1 MGKRGYY
8 RVSKKCPANRI
19 DGIFIGIIQTKFA
32 EGWPKARIAREFR
45 LNRRT
50 VARICSV
57 GSKSG
62 LGRLGQLGVKLRTS
76 WGNLLRPE
84 SWLPY
89 VFTSPEEAADA
100 GLCN

>member
-19 DGIFIGIIQTKFA
+19 DGIFAGIIQTKFA

-50 VARICSV
+50 VARICSI
-57 GSKSG
+57 GSKSSVQTALLPCTDSKKL
-62 LGRLGQLGVKLRTS
+62 LGTKIPAPS
-76 WGNLLRPE
+76 
-84 SWLPY
+84 LPI
-89 VFTSPEEAADA
+89 
-100 GLCN
+100 LKH